1 METKLS
7 ESILLSNK
15 DECTVLVDDH
25 LPNLLA
31 DWRYRIRQ
39 LAQTD
44 INKCRQWAERVDET
58 LSSAN
63 RLLFLE
69 VTQPDLSPFRHIPQ
83 DFHFSILLA
92 IAAIGEA
99 LTSSR
104 RMFPYLLSSVP
115 RQGLSWSFIT
125 GVADLHEKGMI
136 QSGWCPSVTRVVG
149 SSGICALGYASTKSP
164 FVRDGSDGHAK
175 CSTAACVVDNIDSS
189 TYRNRH
195 VVPSCECP
203 FIKPPL
209 EAVLQALQ
217 LGEIPVVQYSSM
229 KNELSVL
236 RASEISYVAISHVWA
251 DGLGSTTEGGLPTC
265 QIQGLS
271 KKVKQIPSSDTGAF
285 WMDSLCVPEKRELRK
300 RAIGLMAKTYR
311 DASATLVLDSGIR
324 HCSVSAPLEEK
335 LLSILSCG
343 WMRRLWTLQEALL
356 ARCLMFA
363 FADGLKNIDDL
374 IPVGEDLTDCLL
386 TDLCNEI
393 FRLTKYQR
401 SLRMD
406 SGEFGIGDIVRSLEW
421 RTTSR
426 AEDETLAIAGLANVD
441 ARELINLPPPE
452 RMRAFLLRV
461 EKFPRNVIFM
471 IMPKL
476 KVPGFFWAPQTL
488 MQKGA
493 SFIAISGKYDAIC
506 TPNGLLA
513 EYTAVFFGPK
523 SVRNTVQW
531 FLFDT
536 SKNCYYKAWVPI
548 PDNPGS
554 EFLCNALLMM
564 KLPRPLEL
572 VVCAAVLVTGA
583 DTEDQGNRMVCVY
596 KQRLV
601 LEEVPQFLIREEN
614 REDMVTAKSGRM
626 LTRVM

>member
-7 ESILLSNK
+7 ESILLSDKNG
-15 DECTVLVDDH
+15 CTVLVDDH

-44 INKCRQWAERVDET
+44 INKCRQWAERVEET

-69 VTQPDLSPFRHIPQ
+69 VTQPGLSRFRLDHIPQ
-83 DFHFSILLA
+83 DSHFSILLA

-104 RMFPYLLSSVP
+104 RMFLYLLRDVP
-115 RQGLSWSFIT
+115 RQSLSWTFID
-125 GVADLHEKGMI
+125 GVADLHQKEMI
-136 QSGWCPSVTRVVG
+136 QSGWCPFVTRVVG

-164 FVRDGSDGHAK
+164 FVRDGSDGHEK
-175 CSTAACVVDNIDSS
+175 CSTAACVIDNIDTSA
-189 TYRNRH
+189 YRNRH
-195 VVPSCECP
+195 VVPSCECT

-217 LGEIPVVQYSSM
+217 LGEIPVVQYGSM
-229 KNELSVL
+229 KNELLVL
-236 RASEISYVAISHVWA
+236 RASETSYVAISHVWA

-265 QIQGLS
+265 QIQDLS
-271 KKVKQIPSSDTGAF
+271 KKVKQIPSCDTGAF

-343 WMRRLWTLQEALL
+343 WMHRLWTLQEGLL
-356 ARCLMFA
+356 ARCLVFA

-374 IPVGEDLTDCLL
+374 IPVGEDITDCLL
-386 TDLCNEI
+386 TDLSSEI

-406 SGEFGIGDIVRSLEW
+406 SGEFGIGDIVHSLEW

-441 ARELINLPPPE
+441 ARELINLPPHE
-452 RMRAFLLRV
+452 RMRAFLLQV
-461 EKFPRNVIFM
+461 EKFPPGVIFM
-471 IMPKL
+471 FVPKL

-488 MQKGA
+488 MQVRG
-493 SFIAISGKYDAIC
+493 SPISGKYDAIC

-513 EYTAVFFGPK
+513 EYAAVYFRPK
-523 SVRNTVQW
+523 SVRNDVQW
-531 FLFDT
+531 FLFDA
-536 SKNCYYKAWVPI
+536 SKNCYYKARVPI

-554 EFLCNALLMM
+554 EYSCNALLMM

-572 VVCAAVLVTGA
+572 VVCAAVLVTGVDA
-583 DTEDQGNRMVCVY
+583 EQQGGRMICEY

-601 LEEVPQFLIREEN
+601 LEEIPQFQIRE
-614 REDMVTAKSGRM
+614 RPEDVVMVKSGRM

>member
-15 DECTVLVDDH
+15 DGCTVLVDDH

-39 LAQTD
+39 LARTD
-44 INKCRQWAERVDET
+44 INKCRQWAERVEET
-58 LSSAN
+58 LSFAN

-69 VTQPDLSPFRHIPQ
+69 VTQPSLSRFRLDHIPQ
-83 DFHFSILLA
+83 HSHFSILLT

-99 LTSSR
+99 LTSSK
-104 RMFPYLLSSVP
+104 RMFPYVP
-115 RQGLSWSFIT
+115 RQGLSWSFID
-125 GVADLHEKGMI
+125 GVADLHQKDMI
-136 QSGWCPSVTRVVG
+136 QSGWCPFVTRVVG
-149 SSGICALGYASTKSP
+149 STGICALGYASTKSP

-175 CSTAACVVDNIDSS
+175 CSAAACVIDNIDTS

-217 LGEIPVVQYSSM
+217 LGEIPVVQYDSM
-229 KNELSVL
+229 KNELLVL

-271 KKVKQIPSSDTGAF
+271 KKVKQILSSDTGAF

-324 HCSVSAPLEEK
+324 HCSVSAPLEEE

-343 WMRRLWTLQEALL
+343 WMHRLWTLQEGLL

-386 TDLCNEI
+386 TNLCSEI

-406 SGEFGIGDIVRSLEW
+406 SGAFRIGDIVRSLVW

-441 ARELINLPPPE
+441 ARELPP
-452 RMRAFLLRV
+452 
-461 EKFPRNVIFM
+461 NVIFM
-471 IMPKL
+471 SGPKL
-476 KVPGFFWAPQTL
+476 KVPGFFWAPQAL
-488 MQKGA
+488 LQKGG
-493 SFIAISGKYDAIC
+493 SFMAISGEYDAIC

-513 EYTAVFFGPK
+513 EYAAVCFGLK
-523 SVRNTVQW
+523 SVRNDVQW
-531 FLFDT
+531 FLFDA
-536 SKNCYYKAWVPI
+536 SKNCYYKARVPI

-554 EFLCNALLMM
+554 EYSCNALLMM

-583 DTEDQGNRMVCVY
+583 DAEEQGDRMVCEY
-596 KQRLV
+596 KQRLS
-601 LEEVPQFLIREEN
+601 LEEVPQFQIREEN
-614 REDMVTAKSGRM
+614 PEDVVRAKSGRM

>member
-15 DECTVLVDDH
+15 DGYTVLVDDH

-39 LAQTD
+39 LARTD
-44 INKCRQWAERVDET
+44 INKCRQWAERAEET
-58 LSSAN
+58 LSFAN

-69 VTQPDLSPFRHIPQ
+69 VTQPGLSRFRQDHIPQ
-83 DFHFSILLA
+83 DSHFSILLA

-99 LTSSR
+99 LTSSK
-104 RMFPYLLSSVP
+104 RMFPYMP
-115 RQGLSWSFIT
+115 RQSLSWSFID
-125 GVADLHEKGMI
+125 GVANLHQKDMI
-136 QSGWCPSVTRVVG
+136 RSGWCPFVTRVVG

-175 CSTAACVVDNIDSS
+175 CSTAACVIDNIDTS
-189 TYRNRH
+189 TYRSRH

-217 LGEIPVVQYSSM
+217 LGEIPVVRYSSM

-265 QIQGLS
+265 QIRDLS

-335 LLSILSCG
+335 LLFILSCG
-343 WMRRLWTLQEALL
+343 WMHRLWTLQEGLL
-356 ARCLMFA
+356 ARCLVFA

-374 IPVGEDLTDCLL
+374 IPVGEDITDCLL
-386 TDLCNEI
+386 TDLSSEI

-406 SGEFGIGDIVRSLEW
+406 SGEFGIGDIVRSLVW

-426 AEDETLAIAGLANVD
+426 AEDETLAIAGLMNVD
-441 ARELINLPPPE
+441 ARELINLPPHE
-452 RMRAFLLRV
+452 RMRTFLLRV
-461 EKFPRNVIFM
+461 EKFPPSIILM
-471 IMPKL
+471 SMPKL
-476 KVPGFFWAPQTL
+476 KVPGFFWAPQAL
-488 MQKGA
+488 MQKGG
-493 SFIAISGKYDAIC
+493 SFMAISGKYDAIC

-513 EYTAVFFGPK
+513 EYAAVYFRPK
-523 SVRNTVQW
+523 SVRNDVQW
-531 FLFDT
+531 FLFDA
-536 SKNCYYKAWVPI
+536 SKNCYYKARVPI

-554 EFLCNALLMM
+554 EYSCNALLMM

-572 VVCAAVLVTGA
+572 VVCAAVLIAGA
-583 DTEDQGNRMVCVY
+583 DAKEQGNRMVCEY
-596 KQRLV
+596 KQRLF
-601 LEEVPQFLIREEN
+601 LEEVPQFKIREEN
-614 REDMVTAKSGRM
+614 PEDVVTAKSGRM
-626 LTRVM
+626 LTRVV